1 MTTQANHPDPTAGER
16 KCRYP
21 CDCGQFHDEHC
32 ACMDGHAPAAPQ
44 TDGRR
49 TEAEREAVNVAVD
62 EAETCVCC
70 GDDYGSTHVYEAVE
84 RIVAER
90 VRVVEGERDAARA
103 ERDEMSGWIEEHAL
117 VKTLAQIAE
126 WQEATGAELPAMAR
140 AAMHAYAARAESAEA
155 AHRALRAE
163 VEALAAEWDR
173 YGPMA
178 PEAHQIL
185 DDLRA
190 LLAGVR

>member
-1 MTTQANHPDPTAGER
+1 MTSVPPTQP
-16 KCRYP
+16 
-21 CDCGQFHDEHC
+21 
-32 ACMDGHAPAAPQ
+32 PATPE
-44 TDGRR
+44 TDVRL
-49 TEAEREAVNVAVD
+49 TEAER
-62 EAETCVCC
+62 
-70 GDDYGSTHVYEAVE
+70 DYFRGNLRQNLGYRAWVVEDAMLGHVE

-155 AHRALRAE
+155 AHRALVARLTAQI
-163 VEALAAEWDR
+163 EAIDKAHGDESLDIESLGLYGVAYRECAA
-173 YGPMA
+173 
-178 PEAHQIL
+178 
-185 DDLRA
+185 DLRA
-190 LLAGVR
+190 LLAGGEER